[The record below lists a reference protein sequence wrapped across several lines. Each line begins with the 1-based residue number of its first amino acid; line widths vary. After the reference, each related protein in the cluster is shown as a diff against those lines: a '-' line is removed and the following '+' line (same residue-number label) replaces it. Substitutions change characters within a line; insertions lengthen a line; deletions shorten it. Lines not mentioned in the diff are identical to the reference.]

1 MPKRIKE
8 RALLI
13 LALVL
18 VVLAFLAA
26 GMPNLVF
33 HPGKPFSLAD
43 ASLLPENMAQ
53 GLGGGD
59 ALLMALWGF
68 MALIILLLPFYIL
81 MHLFSR
87 EGRQR
92 LLADVCLLGVLLL
105 ASSLASK
112 LGRNT
117 GRSLPAAPV
126 PLAPLPD
133 PSSHI
138 PPTVFTANPSQW
150 VVTAVAIGMAV
161 LLFGLGIFVYWYY
174 LKKKHSGELHPI
186 QRLANEAQNAL
197 DEIYAGGNLKNIILR
212 CYAQMN
218 AAVQQSY
225 GIRREAALTPREFE
239 QILVEKGLP
248 QAPVQNLTLL
258 FEEARY
264 SSKEAGEREEH
275 KAISSLEAIVSACQ
289 SVKKASAHE

>member
-26 GMPNLVF
+26 GLPNLVF
-33 HPGKPFSLAD
+33 HPGQPFSLAD
-43 ASLLPENMAQ
+43 SSLLFGAQ
-53 GLGGGD
+53 GEGIGGGD
-59 ALLMALWGF
+59 ALLMALRGL
-68 MALIILLLPFYIL
+68 MALVILLLPFYIL

-92 LLADVCLLGVLLL
+92 LLADLFILGALLL

-112 LGRNT
+112 LSRNT
-117 GRSLPAAPV
+117 ARSLPAAPA
-126 PLAPLPD
+126 PIGPLPD
-133 PSSHI
+133 LSSHL
-138 PPTVFTANPSQW
+138 PPTVFTANPSQG
-150 VVTAVAIGMAV
+150 VVTAAAIGMA
-161 LLFGLGIFVYWYY
+161 LLLSGIGIAVYWYY
-174 LKKKHSGELHPI
+174 MKKKQSTGVHPI

-225 GIRREAALTPREFE
+225 GIQRGAALTPREFE

-248 QAPVQNLTLL
+248 HAPVQNLTLL

-264 SSKEAGEREEH
+264 SSKEAGEREER
-275 KAISSLEAIVSACQ
+275 KAISSLAAIVSACQ
-289 SVKKASAHE
+289 PVRQAKP